1 MFDPKQ
7 PLRRLALMDREA
19 EYDAKQPEDSF
30 AGLFVG
36 ILERDDLGAFV
47 GILLL
52 FLVGAGLVVLFSL
65 LPI

>member
-1 MFDPKQ
+1 MRPIQ

-36 ILERDDLGAFV
+36 IL
-47 GILLL
+47 LL